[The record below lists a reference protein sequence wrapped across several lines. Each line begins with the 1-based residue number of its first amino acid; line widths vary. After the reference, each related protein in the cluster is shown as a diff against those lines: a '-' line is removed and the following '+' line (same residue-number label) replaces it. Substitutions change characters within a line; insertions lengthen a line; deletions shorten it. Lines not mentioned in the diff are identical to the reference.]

1 MVEGKGVEPD
11 GGGKG
16 DKGMDLMVKV
26 AGSSMPRAPGL
37 VQHLL
42 VDLVPV
48 INQHNLPPPSLTHH
62 GPSKPHPAKACSC
75 KARPCVVSVAV
86 VWPVL
91 QLCVVGVAVVWLVL
105 RLCGRCCGC
114 VAGVAVRRAQALE

>member
-1 MVEGKGVEPD
+1 MFASKWCPTRWWRYEGGDSEYKERGPCDGVVREKKEDPMVEGKGVEPD

-62 GPSKPHPAKACSC
+62 GPSEPHQ
-75 KARPCVVSVAV
+75 ARPVHAR
-86 VWPVL
+86 PVH
-91 QLCVVGVAVVWLVL
+91 V
-105 RLCGRCCGC
+105 
-114 VAGVAVRRAQALE
+114 